1 MPEGT
6 PTATRLDWIEAA
18 KGVGITSM
26 ILVHSII
33 PTVNSI
39 TTHLSSFTIPL
50 FFVLAGL
57 TYNNKR
63 HRGNLRSF
71 AVSRGRQFLIPYFF
85 LYAAVMVLFVPLS
98 PNIDTYLAPEELV
111 FWFLYGNGPPLSASH
126 LWFLPVLYFGLMLFV
141 VADRLMQDLPVYSR
155 WILAAVFPLMAIMT
169 QSVFAPAL
177 VPWRMGGVLLAATFV
192 LFGNMIRHYRG
203 MGWWR
208 SSSTVH
214 DIVLFFLLSILLIL
228 VSSFNGFT
236 DIAVDNFGMSVWL
249 YLMAGT
255 SGTIVAFLVSSALL
269 SISSLKRVF
278 MTLGKDSQELYEIH
292 PAAFY
297 LAPPIAVLLGWPY
310 DDPAFAGAFW
320 TSRFLLGI
328 GVGFMLTKYLI
339 TRNRVLAVLFRG
351 SQRTT
356 PSSAVKEGQPAA

>member
-1 MPEGT
+1 VELTLVVSVKKFTKQTRGNTIIDIAWESAVSGENGTLPEGT

-50 FFVLAGL
+50 
-57 TYNNKR
+57 
-63 HRGNLRSF
+63 S
-71 AVSRGRQFLIPYFF
+71 
-85 LYAAVMVLFVPLS
+85 AVMVLFVPLS

>member
-1 MPEGT
+1 
-6 PTATRLDWIEAA
+6 
-18 KGVGITSM
+18 M

-33 PTVNSI
+33 PTVNPI

-50 FFVLAGL
+50 FFMLAGL
-57 TYNNKR
+57 TYNNER

-71 AVSRGRQFLIPYFF
+71 AVSRGKQFLIPYFF
-85 LYAAVMVLFVPLS
+85 LYAVVMVLFVPLS
-98 PNIDTYLAPEELV
+98 PSIDTYLSPEELV

-141 VADRLMQDLPVYSR
+141 IADRFMQDLPVYSR
-155 WILAAVFPLMAIMT
+155 WILTAVFPVLAIII

-192 LFGNMIRHYRG
+192 LFGNMIRHYKG
-203 MGWWR
+203 LGQWR
-208 SSSTVH
+208 SSSTVY
-214 DIVLFFLLSILLIL
+214 DIILFFLLSTLLLL

-249 YLMAGT
+249 YLVAGT
-255 SGTIVAFLVSSALL
+255 TGTIVAFLVSSAL
-269 SISSLKRVF
+269 ISRSPLRRVF
-278 MTLGKDSQELYEIH
+278 KSLGKDSQELYEIH
-292 PAAFY
+292 PMAFY
-297 LAPPIAVLLGWPY
+297 LAPPIATLMTWPA
-310 DDPAFAGAFW
+310 DDPAFAGGLW
-320 TSRFLLGI
+320 ILRFLLGI
-328 GVGFMLTKYLI
+328 GIGFTLTKYLI

-356 PSSAVKEGQPAA
+356 PSSPVKEAQPAA